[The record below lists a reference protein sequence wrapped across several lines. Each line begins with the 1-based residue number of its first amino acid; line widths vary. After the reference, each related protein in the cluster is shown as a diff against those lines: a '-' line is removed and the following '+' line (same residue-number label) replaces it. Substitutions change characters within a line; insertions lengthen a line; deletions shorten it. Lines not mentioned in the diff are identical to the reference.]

1 MESPGSGDNLSAL
14 TVNNAVERKSIKFTT
29 SYREIVVLLSSQR
42 GRNRDLPNN
51 VRLFNSLWRERSML
65 ILWPFLLA
73 ILRQK
78 SYGSKTDILHY
89 LHNNNFH
96 MMSCHLQ

>member
-51 VRLFNSLWRERSML
+51 VRLFN
-65 ILWPFLLA
+65 F
-73 ILRQK
+73 
-78 SYGSKTDILHY
+78 
-89 LHNNNFH
+89 
-96 MMSCHLQ
+96 